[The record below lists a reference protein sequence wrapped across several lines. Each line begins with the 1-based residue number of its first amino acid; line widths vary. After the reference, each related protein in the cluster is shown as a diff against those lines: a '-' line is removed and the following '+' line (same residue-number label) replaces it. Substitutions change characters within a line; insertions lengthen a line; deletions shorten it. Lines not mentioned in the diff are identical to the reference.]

1 MRFTIWYGLH
11 GAAAEEASSAAEAVR
26 VCESLDGRGAK
37 YLQIVGDDG
46 RDYSREE
53 LGQLAATEE
62 RA

>member
-1 MRFTIWYGLH
+1 MRFVIWYGLH
-11 GAAAEEASSAAEAVR
+11 GVAAEEAEGAAAAV
-26 VCESLDGRGAK
+26 ELYDGLDSRGAK